1 MKTLCKAMTKFG
13 ILGALAAMPLYAQ
26 IPNGLTF
33 TTSFPFYVGNQ
44 YMPAGSYIV
53 TEPLMNSGQAVAL
66 VRDADSTRA
75 AFIGYI
81 PAETSR
87 PVNQGKA
94 SFREYGDVAFL
105 ASLTVSGDTFGMD
118 LEPDKYEK
126 QTAMAEH
133 AHASNDSV
141 PLEAIRAGN
150 LPSRR
155 GE

>member
-1 MKTLCKAMTKFG
+1 
-13 ILGALAAMPLYAQ
+13 
-26 IPNGLTF
+26 
-33 TTSFPFYVGNQ
+33 
-44 YMPAGSYIV
+44 MPAGSYIV
-53 TEPLMNSGQAVAL
+53 TEPLINSGQAVAL

-105 ASLTVSGDTFGMD
+105 ASLTVSGDTFGME
-118 LEPDKYEK
+118 LEPDKFEK

-141 PLEAIRAGN
+141 PLEAIPAGH